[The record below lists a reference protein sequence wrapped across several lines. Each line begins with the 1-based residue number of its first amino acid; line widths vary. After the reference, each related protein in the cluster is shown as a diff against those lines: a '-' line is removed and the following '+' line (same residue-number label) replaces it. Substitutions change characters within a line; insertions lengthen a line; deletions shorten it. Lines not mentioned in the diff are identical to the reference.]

1 MLGAL
6 LSLLSA
12 ATFGANVA
20 TLRRGV
26 LGGSV
31 LQALAITVSAGVP
44 LFALGCLF
52 VGGFD
57 ELAGL
62 SWRQLGWFALAG
74 VVHFIVGRYGNY
86 RATRVLGAA
95 QSGPIQQ
102 ISLLVSL
109 SLAIVFLGER
119 LTVLTILGILLILL
133 GPLVIVGNARRKGSV
148 VKTRAGQT
156 LDYVDGYFWGIV
168 CALSFGTSPL
178 LIRFGL
184 EEKSIAESVAGGLVS
199 YTAATVVIVLI
210 LMLPGK
216 IAHMR
221 GIDRETVGWFTL
233 TGILVFISQMLLYMA
248 LALAPVS
255 IVMAVQ
261 RTGLVFRVVFSW
273 MLNRDHEVLGPAALI
288 GIAISALG
296 VVFVTIDVD
305 VLGRLVP
312 LSSAIADSLR
322 MSWP

>member
-1 MLGAL
+1 M
-6 LSLLSA
+6 
-12 ATFGANVA
+12 NVA

-26 LGGSV
+26 LAGSV

-44 LFALGCLF
+44 LFALGCLL
-52 VGGFD
+52 VGGYD
-57 ELAGL
+57 ELFGL
-62 SWRQLGWFALAG
+62 STRQLGWFAAAG
-74 VVHFIVGRYGNY
+74 VIHFIVGRYGNY

-102 ISLLVSL
+102 VSLLISL
-109 SLAIVFLGER
+109 SLAIGFLGER
-119 LTVLTILGILLILL
+119 LTMLNVIGILLILL
-133 GPLVIVGNARRKGSV
+133 GPVVLVGNARRKGG

-156 LDYVDGYFWGIV
+156 LNYVDGYFWGIV
-168 CALSFGTSPL
+168 CAISFGTSPL

-184 EEKSIAESVAGGLVS
+184 EEKSIAEGVAGGLVS
-199 YTAATVVIVLI
+199 YSAATVVIILI

-221 GIDRETVGWFTL
+221 TMEAKTVGWFTL
-233 TGILVFISQMLLYMA
+233 TGFLVFISQMLLYMA

-261 RTGLVFRVVFSW
+261 RTGLVFRVIFSW

-296 VVFVTIDVD
+296 VLFVTINVD
-305 VLGRLVP
+305 MLGKLVP
-312 LSSAIADSLR
+312 LSPAIADSLR
-322 MSWP
+322 LAWP